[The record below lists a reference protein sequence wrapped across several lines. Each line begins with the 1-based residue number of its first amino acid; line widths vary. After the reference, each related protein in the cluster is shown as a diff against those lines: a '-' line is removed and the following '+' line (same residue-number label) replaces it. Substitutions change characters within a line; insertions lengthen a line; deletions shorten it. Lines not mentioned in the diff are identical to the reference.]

1 MTAPRWYAFSRF
13 LRERFGRPIYKIPL
27 DAGFTCPN
35 RDGRIGRGGC
45 TFCYNPSF
53 APAAGSGLTI
63 REQIARGKAAL
74 RRRDPRAGFLAYF
87 QSHTNTYAPPAALRG
102 LFDSALADPE
112 VVGLAV
118 ATRPDCAPDP
128 VLDLLEEYT
137 RKRHVWVEYGLQSIH
152 DRTLHIINRGHSAA
166 DFIDAVRRT
175 RGRNIFVCAHIIL
188 GLPGE
193 DREDFLATARA
204 LTALGLDGVK
214 IHHLQVIRRT
224 PLAAAYARG
233 EVRVLSLPEYVP
245 LVCDFLEHLD
255 PRMTIHRLFGEVL
268 CDDLLLAPRW
278 ETDKAAIVAA
288 IAAELERRGSRQG
301 AHVKPS

>member
-1 MTAPRWYAFSRF
+1 MKEPRWYPFSRF
-13 LRERFGRPIYKIPL
+13 LRERFGRPVYKIPL

-63 REQIARGKAAL
+63 YEQIARGKAAL
-74 RRRDPRAGFLAYF
+74 RRRTPRAGFLAYF
-87 QSHTNTYAPPAALRG
+87 QSHTNTYAPTTALRA
-102 LFDSALADPE
+102 LFDAALADPD

-118 ATRPDCAPDP
+118 ATRPDCVPDP
-128 VLDLLEEYT
+128 VLDLLEGYARE
-137 RKRHVWVEYGLQSIH
+137 RHVWLELGLQSIR
-152 DRTLHIINRGHSAA
+152 DRTLQLINRGHSAA

-175 RGRNIFVCAHIIL
+175 RGRNIFVSAHVIL

-204 LTALGLDGVK
+204 LTDLGLDGVK

-233 EVRVLSLPEYVP
+233 EVRVLTLAEYIP

-268 CDDLLLAPRW
+268 YGDLLIAPHW
-278 ETDKAAIVAA
+278 EKDKAAVLAA
-288 IAAELERRGSRQG
+288 INAELARRGTRQG
-301 AHVKPS
+301 ARVKPS